1 MAIELKEPINYK
13 IRIDNIAKFTKELSK
28 YIVNNYL
35 IDVGYSITM
44 SSAFDIGRIELYFP
58 YKVRR
63 RFMFSTKAFVKILVS
78 YHSILLY
85 SDVTLKQHQG
95 LRYRYLLF
103 KKHLNG
109 LVKVVERFIIPYA
122 I

>member
-1 MAIELKEPINYK
+1 MAIELKEPIKYK
-13 IRIDNIAKFTKELSK
+13 IRIDNIAKFTKELSE
-28 YIVNNYL
+28 YIVNNFL
-35 IDVGYSITM
+35 IGTDYGMAM
-44 SSAFDIGRIELYFP
+44 SSAFDIGRIELYFS
-58 YKVRR
+58 YKIRR

-78 YHSILLY
+78 YQGILLY
-85 SDVTLKQHQG
+85 SDVILKQHKE